1 VNAED
6 LDALLE
12 WLASVRNDPYAFVL
26 GAYEWGSGEL
36 AKYDGPDVWQAE
48 VLVSIRD
55 GVVTVDEAIKAAI
68 SSGEEYSASPIL
80 EATTSGHGIGKSA
93 LVAWIIDWAMST
105 EVDCRGRVTA
115 NTETQLKVTTW
126 AELAKWHRLSITRD
140 LFKMT
145 ATSRFSVD
153 PLHEKTWRVD
163 MVPWSAKNSAA
174 FAGLHNHGKRIL
186 LIFDEASEID
196 DIIWEVAEGAM
207 TDANTQIIWCAF
219 GNPTK
224 NSGRFRECFP
234 GGKFAHRWR
243 TRAIDSR
250 TVKISNKTQL
260 QAWVDDYG
268 EDHDFVRVRVRG
280 IFPRVDAVSFISLA
294 DVQEAQARTPE
305 GQEFLPVIGGLDVAR
320 YGPDNS
326 VMCFRQGR
334 DAVSRPWQSING
346 QNTVA
351 VARWAFEHYMR
362 NNCAALIVDTGGIGG
377 GVFDQLELMEI
388 NVYGVDFSNT
398 PDNESQEKYLN
409 KRAEMYGRART
420 WIKKGGC
427 LPPDDKK
434 AEDKGLSAQLTA
446 ATYTFAQDVKLQLE
460 SKKDLRRRLGI
471 SPDDADAL
479 AITFAYPYLEEAFAH
494 PNAANNGEPPI
505 EDHAASYADV
515 NPYAAVTSSKYNP
528 IQVTK

>member
-1 VNAED
+1 MNSDEQA
-6 LDALLE
+6 ALFD

-26 GAYEWGSGEL
+26 GAYDWGAGEL
-36 AKYDGPDVWQAE
+36 AKYPDGPDVWQME
-48 VLVSIRD
+48 VLTSIRD
-55 GVVTVDEAIKAAI
+55 GVLRVDEAIQLAMA
-68 SSGEEYSASPIL
+68 SGEEYAASPIL

-126 AELAKWHRLSITRD
+126 AELAKWHRLSITSE

-145 ATSRFSVD
+145 ATSRFSID

-186 LIFDEASEID
+186 LVFDEASEID

-207 TDANTQIIWCAF
+207 TDANTQIIWCVF

-224 NSGRFRECFP
+224 NSGRFRECFA
-234 GGKFAHRWR
+234 GGRFEHRWKS
-243 TRAIDSR
+243 RAIDSR
-250 TVKISNKTQL
+250 TVKISNKVQL

-280 IFPRVDAVSFISLA
+280 VFPRVDAVSYIALS
-294 DVQEAQARTPE
+294 DVQDAQCRNPE
-305 GQEFLPVIGGLDVAR
+305 GNEHLPVIGSLDVAR
-320 YGPDNS
+320 YGPDSS
-326 VMCFRQGR
+326 VMAFRQGR
-334 DAVSRPWQSING
+334 DAVSRPWQRVQG
-346 QNTVA
+346 QSTVA
-351 VARWAFEHYMR
+351 VARWAFEQYMR
-362 NNCAALIVDTGGIGG
+362 NNCSALVVDAGGIGG
-377 GVFDQLELMEI
+377 GVFDQLELMQI
-388 NVYGVDFSNT
+388 NVYAVDFSSS

-409 KRAEMYGRART
+409 KRAEMYGRLRS
-420 WIKKGGC
+420 WLKKGGC

-434 AEDKGLSAQLTA
+434 MDNKGLSAQLTA
-446 ATYTFAQDVKLQLE
+446 ATYTFSGDVKLQLE

-471 SPDDADAL
+471 SPDDADAI
-479 AITFAYPYLEEAFAH
+479 AISFAFPYLEEAFA
-494 PNAANNGEPPI
+494 PPPSDS
-505 EDHAASYADV
+505 EEMEGDSYAEA
-515 NPYAAVTSSKYNP
+515 NPYANVTHSNFKP
-528 IQVTK
+528 TQVQR

>member
-1 VNAED
+1 MNPAD
-6 LDALLE
+6 LDALFD

-26 GAYEWGSGEL
+26 GAYEWGVGEL

-48 VLVSIRD
+48 VLCSIRD
-55 GVVTVDEAIKAAI
+55 GVITVDEAIKAAI
-68 SSGEEYSASPIL
+68 ASGEEYAASPIL

-140 LFKMT
+140 IFKMT

-224 NSGRFRECFP
+224 NTGRFRECFE
-234 GGKFAHRWR
+234 GGKFAHRWKS
-243 TRAIDSR
+243 RAIDSR

-280 IFPRVDAVSFISLA
+280 VFPRVDAVSFISLA

-305 GQEFLPVIGGLDVAR
+305 GQEFFPVIGGLDVAR
-320 YGPDNS
+320 FGPDSS
-326 VMCFRQGR
+326 VLCPRQGR
-334 DAVSRPWQSING
+334 DAVSRPWQTITG

-351 VARWAFEHYMR
+351 VARWAFEWYMR
-362 NNCAALIVDTGGIGG
+362 YNLSALIVDTGGIGG

-388 NVYGVDFSNT
+388 NVYAVDFSNS

-409 KRAEMYGRART
+409 KRAEMYGRCRT

-427 LPPDDKK
+427 LPADDKK
-434 AEDKGLSAQLTA
+434 SDGKGLSAQLTA
-446 ATYTFAQDVKLQLE
+446 PTYTFAQDVKLQLE

-471 SPDDADAL
+471 SPDEADAL

-494 PNAANNGEPPI
+494 PSAKADAEEEEGERYS
-505 EDHAASYADV
+505 DG
-515 NPYAAVTSSKYNP
+515 NPYAKVTGAKFNP
-528 IQVTK
+528 MQVPR

>member
-1 VNAED
+1 MDEAD
-6 LDALLE
+6 LDQLAG
-12 WLASVRNDPYAFVL
+12 WLAEVRNDPYAFVL
-26 GAYEWGSGEL
+26 GAYEWGVGEL
-36 AKYDGPDVWQAE
+36 AKYDGPDLWQAE
-48 VLVSIRD
+48 VLCSIRD
-55 GVVTVDEAIKAAI
+55 GVMAVDEAISTALAA
-68 SSGEEYSASPIL
+68 GTEYAAEPIR

-126 AELAKWHRLSITRD
+126 AELAKWHRLSITAP

-145 ATSRFSVD
+145 ATARFSID
-153 PLHEKTWRVD
+153 PAHEKTWRVD

-196 DIIWEVAEGAM
+196 DVIWEVAEGAM
-207 TDANTQIIWCAF
+207 TDANTQIIWCVF

-234 GGKFAHRWR
+234 GGRFAHRWR
-243 TRAIDSR
+243 SRAIDSR
-250 TVKISNKTQL
+250 TVRISNKAQL

-280 IFPRVDAVSFISLA
+280 IFPRTDAVSFIPLD
-294 DVQEAQARTPE
+294 DVREAQLRAPE
-305 GQEFLPVIGGLDVAR
+305 GQESLPVIGGLDVAR
-320 YGPDNS
+320 FGPDHS
-326 VMCFRQGR
+326 VLAMRQGR
-334 DAVSRPWQSING
+334 DAQSRPWARIQG

-362 NNCAALIVDTGGIGG
+362 HNLAALVVDTGGIGG
-377 GVFDQLELMEI
+377 GVFDQLELMGI
-388 NVYGVDFSNT
+388 NVYGVDFSSS
-398 PDNESQEKYLN
+398 PDNDSQEQYLN
-409 KRAEMYGRART
+409 KRAEMYGRLRD
-420 WIKKGGC
+420 WIRKGGC
-427 LPPDDKK
+427 LPADD
-434 AEDKGLSAQLTA
+434 ARDEGKGLAAQLTA
-446 ATYTFAQDVKLQLE
+446 PTYTYVSDVKLQLE

-479 AITFAYPYLEEAFAH
+479 AITFAFPYLEEAFA
-494 PNAANNGEPPI
+494 PPPPAGE
-505 EDHAASYADV
+505 ETEGDHYSEA
-515 NPYAAVTSSKYNP
+515 NPYASVSSRKFNP
-528 IQVTK
+528 TQVSR